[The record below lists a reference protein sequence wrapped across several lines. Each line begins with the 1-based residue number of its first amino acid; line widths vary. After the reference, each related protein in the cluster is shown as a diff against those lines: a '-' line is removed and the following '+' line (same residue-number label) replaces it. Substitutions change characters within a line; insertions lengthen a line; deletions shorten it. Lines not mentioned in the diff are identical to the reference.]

1 MIAIDF
7 INIKYVNT
15 SKSFLR
21 GDIYMKIGTILYFI
35 LSLVFVFLATLVNIG
50 FSTILFQSA
59 IFFGFLIIMR
69 IKLDEDLS
77 NMILGLF
84 SVAPAVFCIGIINK
98 YDLFEHFGEYLSV
111 AILIICICFPII
123 FMVWWGIHNY
133 RETGRVFPQINEIHN
148 TDIAVEEET
157 QLESKSL
164 SPDPTLNNK

>member
-1 MIAIDF
+1 
-7 INIKYVNT
+7 
-15 SKSFLR
+15 
-21 GDIYMKIGTILYFI
+21 MKIGTISYFI
-35 LSLVFVFLATLVNIG
+35 LSLVFIFLAVLVNIEFG
-50 FSTILFQSA
+50 VILFQSA
-59 IFFGFLIIMR
+59 IFFGFLIIMQ

-84 SVAPAVFCIGIINK
+84 SIVPAVFCIGIINR
-98 YDLFEHFGEYLSV
+98 YDLLERFEEYLSM

-133 RETGRVFPQINEIHN
+133 RKTGRVFPQINEIHN
-148 TDIAVEEET
+148 TDIDVKEET

>member
-1 MIAIDF
+1 
-7 INIKYVNT
+7 
-15 SKSFLR
+15 
-21 GDIYMKIGTILYFI
+21 MKIGITSYFI
-35 LSLVFVFLATLVNIG
+35 LSLLFVFLATLVNVG

-98 YDLFEHFGEYLSV
+98 YDLLEHFGEYLGSFTEENFWLLFV
-111 AILIICICFPII
+111 LFTIIG
-123 FMVWWGIHNY
+123 GIWLYFNY
-133 RETGRVFPQINEIHN
+133 WTSSWPFNVSCSYSTEQDAASRSKEIRQ
-148 TDIAVEEET
+148 EELTHSEAP
-157 QLESKSL
+157 